1 MPANQK
7 EFEMRYGKKEWDA
20 LGIKITEST
29 NPKLQNLVTI
39 ANAVSRSFNRC
50 RNTCILTSY
59 ALDDVLRR
67 MGLNSYPLRV
77 EGAVYPNDASF
88 YCAVLG
94 RAGGKAAKPGMWNGH
109 LAVAI
114 EKEWLL
120 DPTLDQA
127 NRREWPACS
136 RVGPAV
142 VKLSDEFWQGK
153 PVFISMNDSLVR
165 YFHVKQHGFAK
176 APAARPSQ
184 WNELADRIMAKAT
197 AAGLGQARP

>member
-77 EGAVYPNDASF
+77 EGAVSPNDAGLKGTL
-88 YCAVLG
+88 LG
-94 RAGGKAAKPGMWNGH
+94 RPGGKAAKPGM
-109 LAVAI
+109 
-114 EKEWLL
+114 
-120 DPTLDQA
+120 
-127 NRREWPACS
+127 
-136 RVGPAV
+136 
-142 VKLSDEFWQGK
+142 LSL
-153 PVFISMNDSLVR
+153 I
-165 YFHVKQHGFAK
+165 H
-176 APAARPSQ
+176 
-184 WNELADRIMAKAT
+184 I
-197 AAGLGQARP
+197 

>member
-1 MPANQK
+1 MGW
-7 EFEMRYGKKEWDA
+7 EV
-20 LGIKITEST
+20 LGIKITKST
-29 NPKLQNLVTI
+29 DPKLQMLVTI

-67 MGLNSYPLRV
+67 LGMHSYPLRV
-77 EGAVYPNDASF
+77 KAAVSPNELGLKGTL
-88 YCAVLG
+88 LG
-94 RAGGKAAKPGMWNGH
+94 RPGGKATKPGMWNGH

-127 NRREWPACS
+127 NRREWPACA

-142 VKLSDEFWQGK
+142 VKLNDEFWDGK
-153 PVFISMNDSLVR
+153 PVFILMNGSLVR
-165 YFHVKQHGFAK
+165 YFHVKQNGFAK
-176 APAARPSQ
+176 APDARPSH
-184 WNELADRIMAKAT
+184 WRELAHRIMAKVT